1 MAKATKGKPSK
12 SKKAEASPDVSK
24 EDNNLDKKQTVN
36 SGNATDASKKSAS
49 DSAET
54 KKPAK
59 KSAGKKT
66 TKKREVNS
74 SNWKKTSSPKP
85 AVKKQ
90 KTPSQKASKAAN
102 DHVDHVTQNAQD
114 AASIINQTMET
125 FMTSNAHIDQFSKDA
140 LLSVKEGSEAFVK
153 ASSLT
158 MKGFETYLKTVSDL
172 FQDTTEKHSEAVKDL
187 MKCKTLNELTEKH
200 NDLAQQAFDEMITNT
215 AKLSELS
222 VKICSDTLEPLNEHF
237 TKTYKKVSSNL
248 AA

>member
-1 MAKATKGKPSK
+1 MAKATKSKPSN
-12 SKKAEASPDVSK
+12 SKKAETSPAVSK
-24 EDNNLDKKQTVN
+24 EDKKADKKETVN
-36 SGNATDASKKSAS
+36 SAKNANARKKNAS
-49 DSAET
+49 DSSHTKNPA
-54 KKPAK
+54 KKPARK
-59 KSAGKKT
+59 KTAKQKAVSSSARKKT
-66 TKKREVNS
+66 TSRNS
-74 SNWKKTSSPKP
+74 AT
-85 AVKKQ
+85 KKQ

-102 DHVDHVTQNAQD
+102 DHVDHVTQSAQD

-153 ASSLT
+153 AGSLT

-172 FQDTTEKHSEAVKDL
+172 FQDTTEKHSEAVKDF
-187 MKCKTLNELTEKH
+187 MKCKTLNELTEKQ

-237 TKTYKKVSSNL
+237 TKTYKKVSSSL